1 MRKQTQFGVVV
12 VESIDNLIVA
22 VFEWTMGTGAHA
34 HVCVCLCVCVF
45 CIYSYC
51 LLGDNSRLCSIL
63 KVLFAVMFK
72 IKTSATVVFVI
83 RCLYSAVSLT
93 LGGE

>member
-1 MRKQTQFGVVV
+1 MWVRKQTQFGVVV
-12 VESIDNLIVA
+12 FESIDHLIVI
-22 VFEWTMGTGAHA
+22 VFEWTMGTGAHV
-34 HVCVCLCVCVF
+34 HVCVCVF

-51 LLGDNSRLCSIL
+51 LLGDNSRLCSML

-72 IKTSATVVFVI
+72 IKTSATVVFVT
-83 RCLYSAVSLT
+83 RCLCSTVSLT